1 MSMTN
6 EEIAEEIY
14 HQAFEL
20 GFIDLLRDKIGYI
33 YTTTIVRDHSDV
45 VQKAYN
51 LLITEGLIQ
60 L

>member
-1 MSMTN
+1 MTN

-14 HQAFEL
+14 YQAFEL
-20 GFIDLLRDKIGYI
+20 GFIDLLREKVGYI
-33 YTTTIVRDHSDV
+33 YKTTHVKDHSDV

-51 LLITEGLIQ
+51 LLVTEGLIQ

>member
-51 LLITEGLIQ
+51 L
-60 L
+60 

>member
-1 MSMTN
+1 MTN

-14 HQAFEL
+14 HQAFDL
-20 GFIDLLRDKIGYI
+20 GFIDLLREKVGYI
-33 YTTTIVRDHSDV
+33 YKTTHVKDHSDV

-51 LLITEGLIQ
+51 LLVTEGLIQ